1 MESRAPIQTRDARPR
16 ATSPRTARTI
26 RRQAH
31 DRGVAVGSSALA
43 ANSPSGP
50 DAAEVTYRLRGVV
63 SHVGASI
70 ECGHYVAR
78 VRGDDDAWTTFD
90 DEDARE
96 TSAEEVVGG
105 ARERDWYV
113 AAYEAL

>member
-1 MESRAPIQTRDARPR
+1 MVADEATRGDARVRGRRVPVR
-16 ATSPRTARTI
+16 SRRRRGDLSTAR
-26 RRQAH
+26 RR
-31 DRGVAVGSSALA
+31 VA
-43 ANSPSGP
+43 
-50 DAAEVTYRLRGVV
+50 
-63 SHVGASI
+63 VGASI

>member
-1 MESRAPIQTRDARPR
+1 M
-16 ATSPRTARTI
+16 
-26 RRQAH
+26 
-31 DRGVAVGSSALA
+31 
-43 ANSPSGP
+43 
-50 DAAEVTYRLRGVV
+50 